1 MTGRLEVKV
10 WQELVIWQIPYQVF
24 SQMSSPSFY
33 QSYKVAIVIII
44 LILLVETLR
53 LKGKKK
59 AQLLNGSFVG
69 FQSLPPSWEREKEG
83 DTTDIGEIECIAL
96 GR

>member
-1 MTGRLEVKV
+1 
-10 WQELVIWQIPYQVF
+10 
-24 SQMSSPSFY
+24 MSSPSFY

-59 AQLLNGSFVG
+59 VQLLNGSFVG